1 MEIVSPISLGPAAGV
16 GGASRAEH
24 KRFLD
29 GYYGWA
35 RGIYDV
41 TRRYYLLGRD
51 EAIAQL
57 LREPWQRLVELGPG
71 TGRNLRRLHAR
82 RPRALYGGV
91 EASSA
96 MIELARARCPWAL
109 LSEGFAEDAD
119 YRDLLGAPPDR
130 VLISYTLSM
139 VQDVE
144 AALVNARRSVSPRG
158 EVVVVDFGGLE
169 GLRGPLAPAL
179 RKWLD
184 AFHVTPL
191 PAGVLERHARR
202 IEDGPLG
209 YYRIA
214 RIPPL

>member
-1 MEIVSPISLGPAAGV
+1 MEIVSPV
-16 GGASRAEH
+16 SRDDH

-29 GYYGWA
+29 AYYGWA
-35 RGIYDV
+35 RDVYDV

-51 EAIAQL
+51 RVIDQL
-57 LREPWQRLVELGPG
+57 LREPWNRLVEIGPG
-71 TGRNLRRLHAR
+71 TGRNLRKLHAE
-82 RPRALYGGV
+82 RPVALYGGI

-96 MIELARARCPWAL
+96 MLERARARCPWAIFE
-109 LSEGFAEDAD
+109 EGFAEDAE
-119 YRDLLGAPPDR
+119 YRELLGAPPDR
-130 VLISYTLSM
+130 VLVSYTLSM

-144 AALVNARRSVSPRG
+144 RAIENAREMVSPRG
-158 EVVVVDFGGLE
+158 EIVVVDFGDLR

-179 RKWLD
+179 RAWLE

-191 PAGVLERHARR
+191 PSGVLERHART

-214 RIPPL
+214 RIPPA